1 MSLPQPVGARV
12 LIRPWT
18 PPETSEAGIVLTMVE
33 KGPDVMGTVLKVGT
47 LDMHEGV
54 EEGMTVLFPPTV
66 GQYIEIAGER
76 MLVVPADEILAIVE
90 EA

>member
-12 LIRPWT
+12 LIRPWV
-18 PPETSEAGIVLTMVE
+18 PPETSEAGLVLTTIE

-54 EEGMTVLFPPTV
+54 TEGMMVLFPPSV
-66 GQYIEIAGER
+66 GQYVDIDGER
-76 MLVVPADEILAIVE
+76 LLMIPGDEILAILE
-90 EA
+90 E